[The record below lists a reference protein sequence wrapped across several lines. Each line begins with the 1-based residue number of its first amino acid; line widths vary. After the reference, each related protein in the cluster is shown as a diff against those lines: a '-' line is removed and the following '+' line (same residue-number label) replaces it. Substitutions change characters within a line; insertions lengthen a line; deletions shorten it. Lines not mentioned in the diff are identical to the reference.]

1 MTSTNEIDIRVR
13 YAETDRMGVAW
24 HGHYLSWFEIGR
36 TAWMRDAGCPYGEL
50 EDQGGIFFPVIRVH
64 ARYRASARYDD
75 RLRIKTELV
84 RVRGARVEFEY
95 EVVRVETDQLLAT
108 GSTEHAA
115 TDATGKPCRL
125 PEELRERL
133 LGQGDPS

>member
-1 MTSTNEIDIRVR
+1 MNEVEVRVR

-24 HGHYLSWFEIGR
+24 HGHYLAWFEIGR
-36 TAWMRDAGCPYGEL
+36 TAWMREAGCPYGEL
-50 EDQGGIFFPVIRVH
+50 EDDGGIFFPVIRAA

-84 RVRGARVEFEY
+84 KLGGARVGFEY
-95 EVVRVETDQLLAT
+95 EVRRVETEQLLAT

-115 TDATGKPCRL
+115 IDSTGKPCRL
-125 PEELRERL
+125 PSELRERL
-133 LGQGDPS
+133 LGQGEAS